1 MKLFHFGSIERKT
14 ENKHT
19 MKLRNLLMAMVAILC
34 SIAAT
39 AQSYVAP
46 EDGGV
51 YRIIN
56 LKYNLAMSQDFT
68 AAGMI
73 CDDIADDNNYIQLW
87 QLRKKGS
94 GWTFQNVY
102 TGDYIKGAG
111 AFYNQVQTTP
121 TATTYYLKEN
131 PVKANSYN
139 MWHNTSQSYTLHCD
153 NENNI
158 VPWYRGD
165 GEITPSEWGFV
176 KVEISDS
183 TIEAARAKYLT
194 YKNIIGNSDEY
205 CGGYMSFFTDAACTT
220 LKPEYA
226 SLSDEELRTAMAGY
240 GDDLIAVALK
250 IKNNSWSEYEK
261 EFRVHTYEPYSD
273 VEVWATRLRMT
284 QYSYLSNPT
293 GIYANAGDL
302 IYVFVGEDIPE
313 NATLQIDRVYMNAYS
328 GSRSDLKK
336 GMNIVPV
343 GRGNSML
350 YMLYTVDT
358 TGDKLLADY
367 DSLDIHIEGGVLNGY
382 WDRDLHT
389 DADWVKITR
398 DLATYKY
405 IQVKGHKV
413 MLNMDKATLT
423 ASNCVPEKITEC
435 IGWWDTINEWMHELM
450 GFEIDGTLER
460 FNNLHVA
467 RTRDEASTMS
477 SGSYNTNYPP
487 RTLAGMMAY
496 EKMMDG
502 CNFWGP
508 AHEIGHANQKAINMI
523 GNTEVSNNL
532 FSNMVLYKFGR
543 YMSRGGII
551 SETSAN
557 YENKVPY
564 TYQFNVNLM
573 HTTRMFWQ
581 LYLYYYVAGND
592 PQFFQ
597 KVFISLRK
605 DPLKRSTSTVNYGSN
620 DLLKFVEKC
629 CEAAQE
635 DLTTFFDAWGFFIPM
650 NNLAVD
656 DYGSYTVTS
665 TAAMINK
672 TKEKIAQYPK
682 KCGAIEF
689 MEDRIVHYPRTDGVE
704 GNRLAIDYNV
714 GETGD
719 LGQFTAYLPDSI
731 GTKASGYI
739 YSKFGRKVQ
748 FSKGTGAVG
757 FRFYSMEDSLLTFC
771 NTYEYTLPD
780 DIAKR
785 ELKMMAV
792 SADGTESE
800 GVSVYNGSEEDQLA
814 ALNEAIDLAAKYV
827 KMKDTSGKK
836 VGYYHAYAVDTISQ
850 YYNAA
855 KEAVANSDQSEH
867 TYGEWARI
875 LEAEFAKL
883 LNDENA
889 VIKISPKNYYRFLN
903 AKYTKYSAMLG
914 SNGVMSCALSTG
926 AATKFAFVPIAG
938 SDLYYLK
945 NINGKYIDY
954 VAQSKDVTA
963 KATSTSSA
971 AKFKLHDMGEGKFAI
986 QKENTGYGYLHC
998 ASSYKLVGW
1007 NNENNTSR
1015 WTIICMEDNQ
1025 GAEYKEA
1032 FQTVIAEA
1040 AEVIKEVVDTAKST
1054 DGNIVLNEY
1063 IVPSDDKLPDYVAQL
1078 IDELSAAETLC
1089 GKGPAVLFP
1098 EAGDK
1103 LTATINL
1110 VKASYTIATGIT
1122 EISVDDI
1129 LSSDYAIYDI
1139 NGRRVT
1145 DVVPGALYIVNGCKV
1160 RVKF

>member
-1 MKLFHFGSIERKT
+1 M
-14 ENKHT
+14 
-19 MKLRNLLMAMVAILC
+19 LC
-34 SIAAT
+34 VLTAAF
-39 AQSYVAP
+39 AQNYVAP
-46 EDGGV
+46 EDAGV
-51 YRIIN
+51 YRIVN
-56 LKYNLAMSQDFT
+56 LKYNLAMAQDFT
-68 AAGMI
+68 GGGMI
-73 CDDIADDNNYIQLW
+73 CDEIGDNATYTQLW
-87 QLRKKGS
+87 QLSKKGS
-94 GWTFQNVY
+94 GWTFRNVY

-111 AFYNQVQTTP
+111 SFYTQVLTTP

-131 PVKANSYN
+131 SLKANSYN
-139 MWHNTSQSYTLHCD
+139 MWHNTTQSYSLHCD
-153 NENNI
+153 NDNNI
-158 VPWYRGD
+158 VPWYRGSD
-165 GEITPSEWGFV
+165 EISASEWGFV
-176 KVEISDS
+176 KVELSDS
-183 TIEAARAKYLT
+183 AIEAARAKYQA
-194 YKNIIGNSDEY
+194 YKSIIENGDGY
-205 CGGYMSFFTDAACTT
+205 CNGYMAFFSDAACTA

-226 SLSDEELRTAMAGY
+226 SMGDDELRAAMDGY
-240 GDDLIAVALK
+240 SDDLIAVA
-250 IKNNSWSEYEK
+250 IKVKNAGWKEYEK

-273 VEVWATRLRMT
+273 VDVWASRLIMT

-293 GIYANAGDL
+293 GIYANSGDL

-313 NATLQIDRVYMNAYS
+313 GATLQIDRVYMNAIS
-328 GSRSDLKK
+328 GTRSDLKK
-336 GMNIVPV
+336 GMNIIPV

-350 YMLYTVDT
+350 YILYTVDT

-382 WDRDLHT
+382 WDRDRHT

-398 DLATYKY
+398 NLATYKY

-413 MLNMDKATLT
+413 MLNMDKAALT

-435 IGWWDTINEWMHELM
+435 IGWWDTITEWMHELM
-450 GFEIDGTLER
+450 GFEMDGTLER

-487 RTLAGMMAY
+487 KTLAGMMSY

-564 TYQFNVNLM
+564 SYQFNVNLM

-581 LYLYYYVAGND
+581 LYMYYYVAGND

-605 DPLKRSTSTVNYGSN
+605 DPLKRSTSTLNYGSS

-650 NNLAVD
+650 NNLLVD
-656 DYGSYTVTS
+656 DYGSYRLTS
-665 TAAMINK
+665 TEAMIK
-672 TKEKIAQYPK
+672 STKEKIAQYPK

-689 MEDRIVHYPRTDGVE
+689 MEDRIVHYSRADGVE
-704 GNRLAIDYNV
+704 GVRLPIDYKV

-719 LGQFTAYLPDSI
+719 VGQFTAYLPDSI
-731 GTKASGYI
+731 GAKASGYI
-739 YSKFGRKVQ
+739 YSKFGNKVV

-780 DIAKR
+780 AVAKR
-785 ELKMMAV
+785 ELRMVAV
-792 SADGTESE
+792 SADGSESE
-800 GVSVYNGSEEDQLA
+800 VVSVYNGSEEDQLA
-814 ALNEAIDLAAKYV
+814 ALNEAISLADQYV
-827 KMKDTSGKK
+827 KLKDSTGKK
-836 VGYYHAYAVDTISQ
+836 VGYYYAYAVDTLSQ

-855 KEAVANSDQSEH
+855 KAAVAAGDQSVH
-867 TYGEWARI
+867 TYGEWASI
-875 LEAEFAKL
+875 LAEEFQKL
-883 LNDENA
+883 LNNENA
-889 VIKISPKNYYRFLN
+889 IIKISTKNYYRFLN
-903 AKYTKYSAMLG
+903 AKYTKYSATLG
-914 SNGVMSCALSTG
+914 NDGKMSCALSTG
-926 AATKFAFVPIAG
+926 QGTRFMFVPVAG

-954 VAQSKDVTA
+954 VSQSKDVTA

-971 AKFKLHDMGEGKFAI
+971 AKFKLHDMGGGKYAI

-998 ASSYKLVGW
+998 ASTYQLVGW
-1007 NNENNTSR
+1007 SNDNNTSR

-1032 FQTVIAEA
+1032 FEAVIADARTLAGEL
-1040 AEVIKEVVDTAKST
+1040 VDTAKST
-1054 DGNIVLNEY
+1054 ADAIVLYEY
-1063 IVPSDDKLPDYVAQL
+1063 IVPTDDRLAEYVAQL
-1078 IDELSAAETLC
+1078 VKEVAEAETLC

-1098 EAGDK
+1098 DAGDC
-1103 LTATINL
+1103 LAAIVAL
-1110 VKASYTIATGIT
+1110 VKGSYTIATGIT
-1122 EISVDDI
+1122 DI
-1129 LSSDYAIYDI
+1129 PADKVLSSGCAIYDMS
-1139 NGRRVT
+1139 GCRVT
-1145 DVVPGALYIVNGCKV
+1145 DVVPGNIYIVDGCKV
-1160 RVKF
+1160 RIR